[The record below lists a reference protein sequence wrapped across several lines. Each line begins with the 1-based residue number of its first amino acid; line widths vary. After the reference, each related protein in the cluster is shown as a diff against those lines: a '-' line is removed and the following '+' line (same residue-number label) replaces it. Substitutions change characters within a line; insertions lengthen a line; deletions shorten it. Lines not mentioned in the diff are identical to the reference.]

1 MKTILSKAL
10 VLLFVIASLASCRS
24 KQELAYF
31 YKHSDADTLN
41 LANYSIKIQPAD
53 ELIIT
58 VNSLIPEASYPYN
71 LPVLNPAHQGSI
83 EITTTTQNQTYTV
96 DKEGYI
102 TFPILGKI
110 HVEGLST
117 QEIAQ
122 LLTDKISEA
131 VDQPIVRVQLVNFRI
146 NVLGEVMKPG
156 AIQVKTE
163 RFSVLDALAAVGDLT
178 VYGKRDNVLLIR
190 EENGERQFHR
200 LNLNEAAIVNSPYFY
215 LQQNDVIYVE
225 PSNTRKSNSEYNQ
238 NNSFKI
244 QIASTVVS
252 VISVMSSLII
262 ALVIN
267 R

>member
-1 MKTILSKAL
+1 MKTIFSKAL

-31 YKHSDADTLN
+31 YKHTSPDTLN

-122 LLTDKISEA
+122 RLTDKISEA
-131 VDQPIVRVQLVNFRI
+131 VDQPIVRVQLVNFRV

-156 AIQVKTE
+156 AIQVKAE
-163 RFSVLDALAAVGDLT
+163 RFSILDALAAVGDLT
-178 VYGKRDNVLLIR
+178 VYGRRDNVLLIR

-200 LNLNEAAIVNSPYFY
+200 LNLNEATIVNSPYFY

-225 PSNTRKSNSEYNQ
+225 PSSTRKANSEYNQ